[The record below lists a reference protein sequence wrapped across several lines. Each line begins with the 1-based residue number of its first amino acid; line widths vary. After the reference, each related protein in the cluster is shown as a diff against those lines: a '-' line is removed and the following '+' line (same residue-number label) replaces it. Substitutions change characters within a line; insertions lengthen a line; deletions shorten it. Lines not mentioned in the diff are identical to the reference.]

1 VETPNKANRPPTPAR
16 TQNREAAVL
25 TTADKA
31 LISKVSAQKRKTDPL
46 NLEALFESGPSTSA
60 SSSNSSS
67 LLSGGNLEALLAR
80 IAELEKG
87 ARNQRAPE
95 PVQAPEPVRAIAA
108 CGGCDGYDPEEP
120 ELFAVDKPRYKIPK
134 LTVDQKIDRILSDLN
149 SDIIKCSKRAVYR
162 INQLKKY

>member
-1 VETPNKANRPPTPAR
+1 METPSKANRPPTPAR
-16 TQNREAAVL
+16 TQNREAALL
-25 TTADKA
+25 TAADKSLA
-31 LISKVSAQKRKTDPL
+31 AKAAAQKRKADPL
-46 NLEALFESGPSTSA
+46 NLEALFDSGPSTSA

-95 PVQAPEPVRAIAA
+95 PVRAPVPAVPA

-120 ELFAVDKPRYKIPK
+120 ELFAVEKPRYKIPK
-134 LTVDQKIDRILSDLN
+134 LTKEQKISRILNDLN
-149 SDIIKCSKRAVYR
+149 TDIIKCSKRAVYR
-162 INQLKKY
+162 IKQLKDY